1 MIIMKGVDKSLRRLE
16 KKDIPFMLE
25 WMHDKTV
32 VKNLQADFANRTLED
47 CKKFIENSINNEN
60 INLAIVNNND
70 EYMGTVSLK
79 HIGDTSAEFAI
90 VVRKNAMGK
99 GYSIYALQEIV
110 RYAFDNIKLKKV
122 YWCVSPENI
131 RALRFYDKHGFSK
144 MDNSYLSFPGY
155 SLDQIKSYIW
165 YYIEC

>member
-32 VKNLQADFANRTLED
+32 VKNLQAD
-47 CKKFIENSINNEN
+47 IENSINNEN

-144 MDNSYLSFPGY
+144 MDNSH
-155 SLDQIKSYIW
+155 Q
-165 YYIEC
+165 